1 MKYVRRLVLLGSLGT
16 LLWAQQFKFNLD
28 HLAGKASD
36 VVDISLNSSM
46 LQFAAKFLD
55 SKDPDQA
62 TVKKLINGLEGV
74 YVKSFEF
81 KNPGGWTAAD
91 LDSVRNQLK
100 SPDWMK
106 MVGYKSTEEDETA
119 ELYVRLESG
128 KINGIAVLVSGPK
141 ELTVVN
147 IAGPVDLE
155 SLAALGG
162 HLGIPKLVPP
172 PHKK

>member
-1 MKYVRRLVLLGSLGT
+1 MTRRLVLLGVLGP

-28 HLAGKASD
+28 RLESKSADKI
-36 VVDISLNSSM
+36 DISLNGPM

-62 TVKKLINGLEGV
+62 TVKKLINGLEGI

-81 KNPGGWTAAD
+81 KNAGAWTPAD
-91 LDSVRNQLK
+91 LDSVRQQLK
-100 SPDWMK
+100 SPEWLK
-106 MVGYKSTEEDETA
+106 MVGYTSAEDGETA
-119 ELYVRLESG
+119 EIFVRMDEK
-128 KINGIAVLVSGPK
+128 KINGIAILVSAPK

-155 SLAALGG
+155 SLSTLGG
-162 HLGIPKLVPP
+162 HFGIPKLTPAP
-172 PHKK
+172 RKK